1 MFFPYPGGAR
11 EAGLWESCLPPAAGR
26 DGPAKLSGGNGFL
39 CTRGDPRTSQHFQP
53 PGLSGSRAFQS
64 GRAMQVRAEHLQQ
77 LVLSNDAKQGSASS
91 EPQLHLSAI
100 KPSGSNLQHRVG
112 ERDFVPPPGQ
122 GWAIAA

>member
-1 MFFPYPGGAR
+1 M
-11 EAGLWESCLPPAAGR
+11 
-26 DGPAKLSGGNGFL
+26 
-39 CTRGDPRTSQHFQP
+39 
-53 PGLSGSRAFQS
+53 

-100 KPSGSNLQHRVG
+100 KPRGSNLQHRVG

-122 GWAIAA
+122 GWVIAA